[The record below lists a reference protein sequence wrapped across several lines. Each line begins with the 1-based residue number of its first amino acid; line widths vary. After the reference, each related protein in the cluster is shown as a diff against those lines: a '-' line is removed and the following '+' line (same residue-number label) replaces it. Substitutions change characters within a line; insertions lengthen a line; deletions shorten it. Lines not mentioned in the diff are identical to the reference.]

1 MQYLI
6 PFLIA
11 FFGAVFLT
19 NVFRRLAIK
28 HGLVF
33 VPRARDLHKKPVP
46 RIGGPAIFITFVI
59 VSILFLVFSSRYGA
73 GIDKHVI
80 GLWVGSLII
89 CGSMLIDDIHGLK
102 PAQKFAFQ
110 FLAVA
115 AIISSGIG
123 IETLPNPFGGT
134 GLNLNSIYIPIITYH
149 GIVYHF
155 SLWSDLLTLVW
166 LVGMMNIINFV
177 DGVDGLA
184 GGVSFIGVMTIF
196 FLSIHLIFPQPQ
208 TALLA
213 ITLAGAIAGFLVW
226 NFPPAKI
233 FMGDSG
239 SMFLGFALG
248 VLTIVSGG
256 KLATVFLVLGFFIID
271 GIIVVIGRLA
281 RGENP
286 FTTPDKTHLHHRFL
300 SAGFT
305 PKQSVLSLYVISAGF
320 AWVALRSSTQNK
332 MIAAGILVILVIFL
346 TLILRQIRISRERA
360 S

>member
-1 MQYLI
+1 MQYLV
-6 PFLIA
+6 PFLLS

-19 NVFRRLAIK
+19 GVFRRLGIK
-28 HGLVF
+28 HKLVSA
-33 VPRARDLHKKPVP
+33 PRARDIHKKPVP
-46 RIGGPAIFITFVI
+46 RIGGPAIFISFLV

-73 GIDKHVI
+73 GIDKHVVGI
-80 GLWVGSLII
+80 WTGSLII
-89 CGSMLIDDIHGLK
+89 CGSMLIDDIRGLK
-102 PAQKFAFQ
+102 PIQKFIFQ
-110 FLAVA
+110 FLAVV

-123 IETLPNPFGGT
+123 IETLPNLLGGEP
-134 GLNLNSIYIPIITYH
+134 LNLNAIYIPIFTFN

-166 LVGMMNIINFV
+166 LVGMMNVINFV

-196 FLSIHLIFPQPQ
+196 FLSINLMLPQPQ

-213 ITLAGAIAGFLVW
+213 ITLAGATAGFLVW

-239 SMFLGFALG
+239 SMLLGFILG
-248 VLTIVSGG
+248 ALTIVSGG
-256 KLATVFLVLGFFIID
+256 KLATVFLVMGFFIID
-271 GIIVVIGRLA
+271 GIIVVIGRLI

-305 PKQSVLSLYVISAGF
+305 PKQAVISLYIISTGF

-332 MIAAGILVILVIFL
+332 MIAAGILVILVILL
-346 TLILRQIRISRERA
+346 TLILRQIRISREQK
-360 S
+360 